1 MTEKTYK
8 NKNMIRTEHYVGRII
23 YFESQIERERFV
35 KLYEDKFNSQV
46 ISEFDESIQL
56 YITLPKKDFDD
67 IVRAIGLI
75 NVIKPHW
82 HKTRFWKTEG
92 AVV

>member
-8 NKNMIRTEHYVGRII
+8 NENMIRTKHNVGRVI
-23 YFESQIERERFV
+23 YFESRNERDRFM
-35 KLYEDKFNSQV
+35 KLYKDIIYKQY
-46 ISEFDESIQL
+46 ISEFDKSIQL

-75 NVIKPHW
+75 NIIKLN
-82 HKTRFWKTEG
+82 HKTKFWRTEG